1 MNDQQGDEV
10 MAAAALAPIPLDLGA
25 GAPPNFCFSIHFK
38 VLLKNGTN
46 LCTPDPKHAKGVANS
61 LMTSLQQGWL
71 ASPDPVIRAAAGHIS
86 EYKACIVNPTK
97 AWALVVIFDV
107 LTGGMAACTADWELR
122 PIHHQN
128 SFLGKVMHDA
138 SYVCLNLKVEGINMH
153 VVAAALTALSNL
165 PAASA
170 VWGKDVTHG
179 RASSGFTLVVPPPP
193 AGAPPAPQRSLPA
206 TDVIVWVTGLK
217 VELPFTRSFQIQGRV
232 IDFVFSASSM
242 RGPRHRGARRA
253 KAPAPAPAASAA
265 QSAPKRSHADMEGAS
280 AR

>member
-1 MNDQQGDEV
+1 
-10 MAAAALAPIPLDLGA
+10 
-25 GAPPNFCFSIHFK
+25 
-38 VLLKNGTN
+38 
-46 LCTPDPKHAKGVANS
+46 
-61 LMTSLQQGWL
+61 MTSLQQGWL

-86 EYKACIVNPTK
+86 EYKAYIVNPTK
-97 AWALVVIFDV
+97 AWALVVNFDDEATATAVALHVEPIRGSCTAKKLTGAAV
-107 LTGGMAACTADWELR
+107 LTGGMVACTADWELR